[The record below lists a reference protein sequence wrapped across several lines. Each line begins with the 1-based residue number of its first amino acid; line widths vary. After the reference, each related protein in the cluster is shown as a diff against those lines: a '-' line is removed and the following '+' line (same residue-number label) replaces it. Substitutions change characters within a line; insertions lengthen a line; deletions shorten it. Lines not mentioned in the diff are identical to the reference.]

1 MSLGKQSEDSDQV
14 HSRGSLDS
22 RTITEVGAGIVSGG
36 QDTASE
42 AKPADQGNY
51 PGESALPEDRIAE
64 ARERDAEKA
73 VSDNWHEDPRN
84 PRLWPGHR
92 KWSAAA
98 VVSAYTF
105 VSPLASSMMAPGL
118 PEIAQGFHITNPTIV
133 ALSLSIFLLAY
144 AVGPLFISP
153 LSEVYGRTWPLHIS
167 NIFFFIFNLACAWAP
182 NVTGLIIFRFLAG
195 LGGSAPLAIGAGS
208 IGDLFAERDRAVAMS
223 LFSLGPLLGPVI
235 GPIAGGFI
243 TQGIGYQWIFRIISI
258 TSGVIGLFGVI
269 FLKETYAPVLRRK
282 YGYPELT
289 PTGPLGHVLWAN
301 MIRPLQLLTGSLIC
315 FMLSLYMAVIYGFL
329 YLLFV
334 TFPTLFSEV
343 YGWGPGVAG
352 LAYLGPGVGFLVATI
367 GGSKIMNSIYIKLSD
382 RNGGKGKPEYRIP
395 SMFIGTVLVP
405 IGLFWYGWSAQAKLH
420 FMMPIIGAGIFGA
433 GMMFSFM
440 PIQLYLVDAFTYA
453 ASAVAAATV
462 IRSAFGFAFPLFGD
476 QLFTALGTGGGN
488 SLLAGISIVVG
499 IPFPLLVFFKGE
511 QMRARN
517 PLNR

>member
-1 MSLGKQSEDSDQV
+1 MSLSKRSED
-14 HSRGSLDS
+14 
-22 RTITEVGAGIVSGG
+22 GG
-36 QDTASE
+36 QVQSRRSTDSQTVGEVEVEITSGNRDIASD
-42 AKPADQGNY
+42 AKSAKRDSY
-51 PGESALPEDRIAE
+51 PGESALPEDRAAE
-64 ARERDAEKA
+64 ARELDAEKA

-92 KWSAAA
+92 KWAAAA

-118 PEIAQGFHITNPTIV
+118 PEVAEGFHITNPTVI
-133 ALSLSIFLLAY
+133 ALTLSIFLLAY
-144 AVGPLFISP
+144 AVGPLFLSP

-167 NIFFFIFNLACAWAP
+167 NMFFLIFNLASAWAP
-182 NVTGLIIFRFLAG
+182 NVTALIVFRFLAG

-208 IGDLFAERDRAVAMS
+208 IGDLFAERDRAIAMS

-243 TQGIGYQWIFRIISI
+243 TQSIGYQWVFRIISI
-258 TSGVIGLFGVI
+258 TSGVIGFFAVI
-269 FLKETYAPVLRRK
+269 FLRETYSPVLRRK
-282 YGYPELT
+282 YGYPELI
-289 PTGPLGHVLWAN
+289 PSGSLGHVLWVN
-301 MIRPLQLLTGSLIC
+301 LIRPLQLLTGSLIC
-315 FMLSLYMAVIYGFL
+315 FMLSLYMAV
-329 YLLFV
+329 LFV
-334 TFPTLFSEV
+334 TFPTLFSQV

-352 LAYLGPGVGFLVATI
+352 LAYLGPGVGFLVATV

-382 RNGGKGKPEYRIP
+382 KNGGKGKPEYRIP
-395 SMFIGTVLVP
+395 SMFIGTLLVP

-420 FMMPIIGAGIFGA
+420 FMMPIVGSGIFGA

-462 IRSAFGFAFPLFGD
+462 IRSSFGFAFPLFGD
-476 QLFTALGTGGGN
+476 RLFAALGTGGGN
-488 SLLAGISIVVG
+488 SLLAGISIIVG